1 MMWCSLPFALSD
13 AFSRRVPFRKF
24 AIPRSAATRTRFS
37 WALETLTSA
46 KSLVLAAVGREC
58 QQKNETTEGPNPS
71 VELIRKTHRD
81 DKQKSLAL
89 TDESEISRQQE
100 WLKFRVGRGVQGS
113 PKPMI
118 PESHPLQTLFQELV
132 GRHYAEE
139 IGIRDPQIVAY
150 VSHLLAEFCEAD
162 QLYKIKDATNRAL
175 NDVGEML
182 LESDPV
188 YGPAP
193 SFDRERQV
201 RKHIGDYTLFFA
213 GMFPEAINHFRLRRQ
228 RVENLVDWIKAGKE
242 SYYIVSKFEHF
253 EYAKVAPLF
262 ASLSKNF
269 EECVYGLNMVK
280 NDLEEMQHPITRRGD
295 ELIM

>member
-1 MMWCSLPFALSD
+1 MYC
-13 AFSRRVPFRKF
+13 RK
-24 AIPRSAATRTRFS
+24 R
-37 WALETLTSA
+37 
-46 KSLVLAAVGREC
+46 
-58 QQKNETTEGPNPS
+58 
-71 VELIRKTHRD
+71 
-81 DKQKSLAL
+81 
-89 TDESEISRQQE
+89 
-100 WLKFRVGRGVQGS
+100 LKFRGWRGVQGGW
-113 PKPMI
+113 MI
-118 PESHPLQTLFQELV
+118 RESHPLQQLFQDLV

-150 VSHLLAEFCEAD
+150 VSHLLSEFCDAE
-162 QLYKIKDATNRAL
+162 QLFRIRDAFNRPIS
-175 NDVGEML
+175 DVGEML

-213 GMFPEAINHFRLRRQ
+213 GMFPESINHYRLRCR
-228 RVENLVDWIKAGKE
+228 RVENFVDWMKAGKE

-262 ASLSKNF
+262 ASLSHNF
-269 EECVYGLNMVK
+269 EGCVFGLNQVK
-280 NDLEEMQHPITRRGD
+280 SELQEMQHPIVRRAN